1 MRLSSCLILS
11 LLVEIGLGQSLIEVG
26 IRKFARAIPANNSAV
41 ASATK
46 STGHTQ
52 GSGTRSTTLSGASS
66 SPTGPSV
73 TVDLGG
79 AKLGDHSKFTDKYGG
94 KAIQMS
100 PPPRAEANFT
110 VDVEA
115 PREISTG
122 ELAQLMADINCGG
135 QDTGPRL
142 QMFVNDQSVFDQDL
156 VPTDG
161 TFQQVSSENFKSEP
175 NMRIKMV
182 QTNGDQSV
190 EIVVKDAKIQAVVGS
205 SRTNS
210 ADQGSETGGSGSGSG
225 SGSSGSGSGSGSD
238 SAATTGT
245 GAAVP
250 SGTGSAGATG
260 TGSAAPT
267 GSDSAAVRYDSMAN
281 HGVIYLISLVAAFLF

>member
-1 MRLSSCLILS
+1 
-11 LLVEIGLGQSLIEVG
+11 
-26 IRKFARAIPANNSAV
+26 
-41 ASATK
+41 
-46 STGHTQ
+46 
-52 GSGTRSTTLSGASS
+52 
-66 SPTGPSV
+66 
-73 TVDLGG
+73 
-79 AKLGDHSKFTDKYGG
+79 
-94 KAIQMS
+94 MS

-135 QDTGPRL
+135 EDTGPRL
-142 QMFVNDQSVFDQDL
+142 QMFVNDRSVFDQDL

-161 TFQQVSSENFKSEP
+161 TFQQVTSENFKSEP
-175 NMRIKMV
+175 NLRIKMV
-182 QTNGDQSV
+182 QTNGDESI

-210 ADQGSETGGSGSGSG
+210 AGQGTETGGSGSG

-238 SAATTGT
+238 SAAPTGT
-245 GAAVP
+245 GAAAP

-260 TGSAAPT
+260 TASAAPT
-267 GSDSAAVRYDSMAN
+267 GSDSAAGRHDCTAN
-281 HGVIYLISLVAAFLF
+281 HGVLYLISLVAAFLF